1 MVLKWNVVRSAGWT
15 LAERGIQMSALV
27 LTAPLQGWVSA
38 LEEAPDAVFAER
50 MLGDG
55 LAIDP
60 LGSTL
65 HAPCDGS
72 VVSVHRARHAVTLRA
87 TNGAEIL
94 MHVGLET
101 VALNGEGFEVFV
113 EEGQTVKAGDRLI
126 GLDLDLLAQ
135 RARSLITPVVITN
148 GEAFQ
153 IVRRDQDRQI
163 GVGQFL
169 MELSPIAGASRAAAS
184 GAADQITRQIIVP
197 LAHGIHARPAARIAQ
212 MAKTFASDLTL
223 ATGPRRANARSPVGL
238 MSLAIRHGD
247 TIQLLA
253 SGPDAQA
260 AVTALAEL
268 IEGGMGEGAP
278 VAAKTS
284 STKTAP
290 TKTEPS
296 EPPPP
301 APLPR
306 DGVLK
311 GVPAAP
317 GLAIGKAVRLSTAE
331 IVVREAGEGVA
342 HEEAALAV
350 ALETV
355 RARIGK
361 AAETGDKARKAIL
374 AAHQAF
380 LDDPELYAGAHRL
393 IAEGKS
399 AGFAWRRAV
408 GGYVQALQAL
418 GDRRMAERVDDLI
431 DLERQVLRALSGEEE
446 TGAALAPGSILLAD
460 ELLPSQLMGADPAAL
475 AGFATAR
482 GGPTSHVAILAAA
495 MGVPAL
501 VAVGGALSKVK
512 DGATLILDADAGT
525 LRVAP
530 DAKALEAAQT
540 ALAQRQQRKA
550 AAKAAA
556 HEPAVTRD
564 GVRIE
569 VFANTGSVADAQ
581 AAVANG
587 AEGSGLLRTEF
598 LFLDRETPPDEDEQA
613 RQYQAIAEALDG
625 RPLIIRTLDVGGD
638 KAAPYLP
645 IPAEENPALGL
656 RGVRVSLW
664 RPHLLKAQLRAILRV
679 EPRGQCKIMVPM
691 VASLDELRAVRAVL
705 EEAKREL
712 GITDRVQLGVM
723 IETPAAAVTADLLAA
738 EADFLSIGT
747 NDLTQYVLAM
757 DRGNPE
763 LAAGIDALHPAV
775 LRMIDQTCQ
784 GAARHHRWVGV
795 CGGLASDLDATPIL
809 LGLGVA
815 ELSTTAS
822 IAPDVKARV
831 RALSLEACRALA
843 AQALEQTSPQAVR
856 ALVQGQTNT
865 PLGGLNP

>member
-1 MVLKWNVVRSAGWT
+1 
-15 LAERGIQMSALV
+15 MSNLV
-27 LTAPLQGWVSA
+27 LFAPFEGWVSS
-38 LEEAPDAVFAER
+38 LEETPDAVFAER

-60 LGSTL
+60 LGSVL
-65 HAPCDGS
+65 HAPCDGV

-87 TNGAEIL
+87 GNGAEIL

-101 VALNGEGFEVFV
+101 VALNGEGFEAFV
-113 EEGQTVKAGDRLI
+113 REGQAVTAGERLI
-126 GLDLDLLAQ
+126 GFDLDLLAR

-153 IVRRDQDRQI
+153 IVRREQDCEI
-163 GVGQFL
+163 GVGGFL
-169 MELSPIAGASRAAAS
+169 MELSPIKGATAAAT
-184 GAADQITRQIIVP
+184 GADAEEISRPLIVP
-197 LAHGIHARPAARIAQ
+197 LAHGIHARPAARIAEL
-212 MAKTFASDLTL
+212 AKTFDAETALMIAD
-223 ATGPRRANARSPVGL
+223 RRANARSPVGL
-238 MSLAIRHGD
+238 MALAIRHGD
-247 TIQLLA
+247 AIRILA
-253 SGPDAQA
+253 SGPDAPA
-260 AVTALAEL
+260 AAAALADL

-278 VAAKTS
+278 VAANTPATRLQPLAS
-284 STKTAP
+284 PESA
-290 TKTEPS
+290 

-301 APLPR
+301 AELPR

-311 GVPAAP
+311 GVLAAP
-317 GLAIGKAVRLSTAE
+317 GLAIGKAVRLASAD
-331 IVVREAGEGVA
+331 IVVREDGEGA
-342 HEEAALAV
+342 AQEEAALTT
-350 ALETV
+350 ALDTV
-355 RARIGK
+355 RARIGQ

-380 LDDPELYAGAHRL
+380 LDDPELVGGARRA
-393 IAEGKS
+393 IAAGKS
-399 AGFAWRRAV
+399 AGFAWRQAV
-408 GGYVQALQAL
+408 GGYVEALRAL

-446 TGAALAPGSILLAD
+446 AGATLAPGSILLAD
-460 ELLPSQLMGADPAAL
+460 ELLPSQLMNADPAAL

-501 VAVGGALSKVK
+501 VAVGGALTRVK
-512 DGATLILDADAGT
+512 DGATLILDAEAGT
-525 LRVAP
+525 MRVAP

-540 ALAQRQQRKA
+540 ALAQRQERKA
-550 AAKAAA
+550 AAKTAA

-564 GVRIE
+564 GARIE

-581 AAVANG
+581 AAIANG

-613 RQYQAIAEALDG
+613 RQYQAIADALDG

-664 RPHLLKAQLRAILRV
+664 RPHLLKTQLRAILRV
-679 EPRGQCKIMVPM
+679 RPLGQCKIMVPM

-712 GITDRVQLGVM
+712 GITDPVELGVM

-775 LRMIDQTCQ
+775 LRMIDQTCK
-784 GAARHHRWVGV
+784 GAARHKRWVGV
-795 CGGLASDLDATPIL
+795 CGGLASDLDATAIL
-809 LGLGVA
+809 LGLGVT

-831 RALSLEACRALA
+831 RALSLEACQALA
-843 AQALEQTSPQAVR
+843 TQALAQTSAQAVR
-856 ALVQGQTNT
+856 ALVQS
-865 PLGGLNP
+865 PLTASHGA